1 MTEQEQQMMQQ
12 QMMQQQG
19 QQAAPSPEEQQM
31 MQQQQQAPQQAP
43 QQGGQDEAMQ
53 QIMQFVQ
60 QAVSQGMEPLE
71 VAQLL
76 MSKQVPPEVIMQ
88 VFVQVG
94 LSEADAQTVIQ
105 QAMAS
110 GQAEAGEE
118 QPMQEGEP
126 MPPEGQPGEQPM
138 PPQEQPPMGRG
149 GMMYAEEGMAVNNEE
164 LDTIMSQVQEM
175 LAQPNADVRVIMQE
189 IQKAAQAG
197 QISPE
202 TATTVLE
209 TLQQN
214 IPNQTAPTQG
224 MPSEEEM
231 YAQQQMMN
239 QQGQAGLARFGG
251 KLNKL
256 LKKAAGGSTN
266 FPDDTSENYGQER
279 TNSFL
284 DAVKGNF
291 FNAQLDDAAQQFPS
305 LNGYAYGGELMS
317 DANMYDDGG
326 TPCPPCP
333 DGTMPD
339 RLPDGSCP
347 CELIPTEDEEVE
359 QGVSSIDAM
368 LLNNNNPNTVLTAPQ
383 SNNPNQQALNDII
396 DHNFK
401 FSLDHGKRNRFT
413 ADINN
418 KGQGN
423 FNYSLLPSESGFY
436 GGIGAGS
443 DLNKNTNYTNLNAG
457 YIIPNVLGST
467 LDINGNVKMIDQN
480 ATAAFRANLKNKN
493 GFGASAGY
501 TTNGEK
507 DNWNAGVSYNRD
519 GTKTTPN
526 IKVGLNYTG
535 SANPQNLPTQENGG
549 LVKAVD
555 GISMKAGKLVVDPS
569 QYKDADAYELAYR
582 RWNADP
588 KNAKFLVDPKTNPY
602 KTITPYTFKDTD
614 PGILMFGETPRVNPA
629 KYKSDAEYK
638 AAIFDWNKK
647 NKGTANVIDV
657 DKIPD
662 YIPLPPE
669 KEVEKKVEFQDGKK
683 YTYDA
688 KTKSWAEDLGTP
700 ALNFSATDWASFTQP
715 QRDAMNV
722 QQKQLD
728 AFKKNIENVSN
739 QGSQPVN
746 YNQPNAAFLNPWARF
761 FMGGMEGNQGVKTNA
776 YNLPPGFDV
785 NTPLKNG
792 MRGVTVGEDGKK
804 YAWKVTSQENY
815 KKRVPG
821 LFNNERGN
829 RINIE
834 WGDADDKGNIIVKDN
849 GGNKVTPEKT
859 EIAQDPKDKTN
870 NIPIVVNPNNNKKS
884 NGTGIYQEQNEEIF
898 DENGNVIIPGVNTTS
913 AQTTLIKDKNGNLV
927 VDKSPAANSVDPRFE
942 DERKITY
949 IDGDSK
955 KIINEPM
962 SNLEMLRKQGRIWD
976 EKVKNWVK
984 LDIPRLEPLP
994 VGKIDRQ
1001 PREIISESSNNNN
1014 QPNWPGYIDYNQ
1026 DWMGKSQKLWD
1037 EDKKQG
1043 LAWLDYLKFP
1053 KDPANYGYMQNE
1065 KGEIIKNPKGISQD
1079 ERGLAWSGQY
1089 DNPDTRVDES
1099 MIWSNPVSQKEFN
1112 ADPAKYDYDESYIV
1126 KNPDG
1131 TESSVLGGTD
1141 YISSPYSPFEENSN
1155 EMYEEVSN
1163 TEGNYKQYVAEM
1175 PQNIRKKNYK
1185 QLNKQIG
1192 LDIIQPN
1199 GSVSNEWNIG
1209 KRIEAIKKSKSPF
1222 RYAPEQVVN
1231 GKTYARGGNVYEIGG
1246 KPPCAAGEA
1255 EDPNT
1260 GLCMDASTLG
1270 VRNNESNFR
1279 GVFKNLF
1286 KKQDPVV
1293 RPDLTADKP
1302 TANEPINPFKN
1313 LTATGSDD
1321 PNVMPK
1327 MPTISAMDAFNNSF
1341 GQRVD
1346 PKQQGLKGSLS
1357 TSDTKTWQ
1365 QKANQR
1371 EALADGLYGSA
1382 GWWTNMFNMK
1392 NGIDKDMKNAFS
1404 SSLNQPM
1411 MAQSDQSKGL
1421 YADNGDLLSEQIGN
1435 QVLNPTNSYGSEQI
1449 VASPGLTFSEY
1460 GGNIFEYGG
1469 NIYELGG
1476 DIELTDEEMQQL
1488 AASGFYFEPA

>member
-19 QQAAPSPEEQQM
+19 QQAAPSPEEQMM

-110 GQAEAGEE
+110 GQAEAGAE

-175 LAQPNADVRVIMQE
+175 LAQPNADIRVIMQE
-189 IQKAAQAG
+189 IQKAAQSG

-214 IPNQTAPTQG
+214 MPSQTEPTQG

-251 KLNKL
+251 NLNKL

-317 DANMYDDGG
+317 DANMYADGG

-333 DGTMPD
+333 DGTIPV

-359 QGVSSIDAM
+359 QGVSSIDEM

-383 SNNPNQQALNDII
+383 PNNPNQEALNDII

-401 FSLDHGKRNRFT
+401 FSLEHGKRNRFT

-418 KGQGN
+418 KGQAN
-423 FNYSLLPSESGFY
+423 FNYNLLPSKSGFY

-480 ATAAFRANLKNKN
+480 ARAAFNANLKNKN

-501 TTNGEK
+501 ATNGEK

-526 IKVGLNYTG
+526 IRVGLNYTG
-535 SANPQNLPTQENGG
+535 SANPQTLPTHENGG

-614 PGILMFGETPRVNPA
+614 PGIVIFEETPRVNPA

-700 ALNFSATDWASFTQP
+700 AFNLSVKDWADLSQAS
-715 QRDAMNV
+715 RDAMNV
-722 QQKQLD
+722 QQKAFD
-728 AFKKNIENVSN
+728 AFKKNVETYTK

-785 NTPLKNG
+785 NTSLKNG
-792 MRGVTVGEDGKK
+792 MRGVTVGEDGRK

-829 RINIE
+829 RLNIE

-849 GGNKVTPEKT
+849 GGNKITPEKT

-870 NIPIVVNPNNNKKS
+870 NIPVVVNPNNNKKS

-927 VDKSPAANSVDPRFE
+927 VDKSKPDIPAANSVDPRFE

-962 SNLEMLRKQGRIWD
+962 SNEEMLRKQGKIWD
-976 EKVKNWVK
+976 EKTNKWVKNEM
-984 LDIPRLEPLP
+984 PRLEPLP

-1001 PREIISESSNNNN
+1001 PREIISESSNNNKY
-1014 QPNWPGYIDYNQ
+1014 NWPGYIDYNQ
-1026 DWMGKSQKLWD
+1026 DWMGNVQKLKNNIS
-1037 EDKKQG
+1037 EAG
-1043 LAWLDYLKFP
+1043 NAWSDYINFP
-1053 KDPANYGYMQNE
+1053 EDPANYGYMLDH
-1065 KGEIIKNPKGISQD
+1065 KTGEIIKNPKGISQD
-1079 ERGLAWSGQY
+1079 ERGLVWSGQY
-1089 DNPDTRVDES
+1089 NNPDTSIDES
-1099 MIWSNPVSQKEFN
+1099 MIWSNPVSQKEYN
-1112 ADPAKYDYDESYIV
+1112 ADPEKYHWDDSYIV

-1131 TESSVLGGTD
+1131 TESSVRGYSELTSSD
-1141 YISSPYSPFEENSN
+1141 FSPYKENDDLLFEEYNN
-1155 EMYEEVSN
+1155 AEN
-1163 TEGNYKQYVAEM
+1163 NYNQSVAEM
-1175 PQNIRKKNYK
+1175 PQNIRKKNYIE
-1185 QLNKQIG
+1185 LNKQVG
-1192 LDIIQPN
+1192 FDLIQPDGGVPN
-1199 GSVSNEWNIG
+1199 KYIIG
-1209 KRIEAIKKSKSPF
+1209 RKIEEIKKRNSPF

-1270 VRNNESNFR
+1270 VRNNEANFR
-1279 GVFKNLF
+1279 GMFKNLF
-1286 KKQDPVV
+1286 NREDPVV
-1293 RPDLTADKP
+1293 GPNRTANKP
-1302 TANEPINPFKN
+1302 TNPFKN

-1327 MPTISAMDAFNNSF
+1327 MPTISAMNAFNNSF

-1346 PKQQGLKGSLS
+1346 PKQQGSLS
-1357 TSDTKTWQ
+1357 ISDEKTWQ
-1365 QKANQR
+1365 QKADQR
-1371 EALADGLYGSA
+1371 ENLADGLYGTA
-1382 GWWTNMFNMK
+1382 GSLTNFFNK
-1392 NGIDKDMKNAFS
+1392 VRAIDPERTKAFNS
-1404 SSLNQPM
+1404 TLNQPM

-1449 VASPGLTFSEY
+1449 VASPGLTFSKY

-1476 DIELTDEEMQQL
+1476 DIELTDEEMQEL

>member
-19 QQAAPSPEEQQM
+19 QQATPSPEEQMM
-31 MQQQQQAPQQAP
+31 MQQQQQQQQQAP

-126 MPPEGQPGEQPM
+126 MPPEGQPGEQPMPPQAEGQPM

-231 YAQQQMMN
+231 YAQQQMMD

-251 KLNKL
+251 NLNKL

-305 LNGYAYGGELMS
+305 LNGYAYGGEVSCPQGQQLINGVCVSDLEAEQMMA
-317 DANMYDDGG
+317 DANMYADGG
-326 TPCPPCP
+326 TPCKPGEVLV
-333 DGTMPD
+333 DGV
-339 RLPDGSCP
+339 CV
-347 CELIPTEDEEVE
+347 LIPTEDEEVE

-401 FSLDHGKRNRFT
+401 FNLDHGKRNRFT
-413 ADINN
+413 ADMNN

-443 DLNKNTNYTNLNAG
+443 DLSKNTNYTNLNAG

-467 LDINGNVKMIDQN
+467 LDLNGNVKMVDQN
-480 ATAAFRANLKNKN
+480 ATAAFKANLKNKN

-526 IKVGLNYTG
+526 IKVGFNYTG
-535 SANPQNLPTQENGG
+535 SGTPQTLPTQENGG

-555 GISMKAGKLVVDPS
+555 GISMKDGKLVVDPS
-569 QYKDADAYELAYR
+569 QYKDADSYELAYR

-614 PGILMFGETPRVNPA
+614 PGIVMVEGTPRVNPA
-629 KYKSDAEYK
+629 KYKTDAEYK

-647 NKGTANVIDV
+647 NKGTTNVIDV
-657 DKIPD
+657 DKISD

-700 ALNFSATDWASFTQP
+700 AFNLAVKDWADLSQAS
-715 QRDAMNV
+715 RDAMNV
-722 QQKQLD
+722 QQKAFD
-728 AFKKNIENVSN
+728 AFKKNIETYTN

-785 NTPLKNG
+785 NTSLKNG

-829 RINIE
+829 RLNIE

-849 GGNKVTPEKT
+849 GGNKITPEKT

-870 NIPIVVNPNNNKKS
+870 NIPVVANPKNNKQS
-884 NGTGIYQEQNEEIF
+884 NGTGIYQEQNQEIF
-898 DENGNVIIPGVNTTS
+898 DESGNVIIPGVNTTS

-927 VDKSPAANSVDPRFE
+927 VDKTNTPAANSVDPRFE

-949 IDGDSK
+949 IDGDSN
-955 KIINEPM
+955 KIINEPT
-962 SNLEMLRKQGRIWD
+962 NGAA
-976 EKVKNWVK
+976 
-984 LDIPRLEPLP
+984 
-994 VGKIDRQ
+994 
-1001 PREIISESSNNNN
+1001 
-1014 QPNWPGYIDYNQ
+1014 DYNQ
-1026 DWMGKSQKLWD
+1026 NIPNGMMIKYGTDKDGNPIGVDRKGRLRGNNIERQFAPIDATTPIEVPVQPNNYLQWNPMGVPPIQNQPAVVNPL
-1037 EDKKQG
+1037 QPIT
-1043 LAWLDYLKFP
+1043 P
-1053 KDPANYGYMQNE
+1053 KY
-1065 KGEIIKNPKGISQD
+1065 
-1079 ERGLAWSGQY
+1079 
-1089 DNPDTRVDES
+1089 V
-1099 MIWSNPVSQKEFN
+1099 
-1112 ADPAKYDYDESYIV
+1112 ADPNYQYQT
-1126 KNPDG
+1126 P
-1131 TESSVLGGTD
+1131 SVLQNNFGVT
-1141 YISSPYSPFEENSN
+1141 PYSEDPNIPI
-1155 EMYEEVSN
+1155 
-1163 TEGNYKQYVAEM
+1163 GNAEM
-1175 PQNIRKKNYK
+1175 PFAFDNVQPSLVK
-1185 QLNKQIG
+1185 QLSG
-1192 LDIIQPN
+1192 LNLPTRFKFGGQ
-1199 GSVSNEWNIG
+1199 
-1209 KRIEAIKKSKSPF
+1209 
-1222 RYAPEQVVN
+1222 
-1231 GKTYARGGNVYEIGG
+1231 TYARGGNVYEIGG
-1246 KPPCAAGEA
+1246 QPPCAAGETV
-1255 EDPNT
+1255 DPNT

-1279 GVFKNLF
+1279 GMFKNLF
-1286 KKQDPVV
+1286 NRQDPVV
-1293 RPDLTADKP
+1293 GPNL
-1302 TANEPINPFKN
+1302 TANEPIDPFKN

-1341 GQRVD
+1341 GKRVD
-1346 PKQQGLKGSLS
+1346 PNQQGSLS
-1357 TSDTKTWQ
+1357 ISDEKTWQ

-1371 EALADGLYGSA
+1371 ENLADGLYGTA
-1382 GWWTNMFNMK
+1382 GSLTNFFNK
-1392 NGIDKDMKNAFS
+1392 VRAIDPNRTKAFKS
-1404 SSLNQPM
+1404 PLNQPM

-1449 VASPGLTFSEY
+1449 VASPGLTFSKY

-1469 NIYELGG
+1469 NMYELGG

>member
-19 QQAAPSPEEQQM
+19 QQAAPSPEEQMM

-480 ATAAFRANLKNKN
+480 ATAAFKANLKNKN

-526 IKVGLNYTG
+526 IKVGFNYTG
-535 SANPQNLPTQENGG
+535 SANPQTLPTQENGG

-614 PGILMFGETPRVNPA
+614 PGILMFEETPRVNPA
-629 KYKSDAEYK
+629 KYKTDAEYK

-647 NKGTANVIDV
+647 HKGTANVIDV

-700 ALNFSATDWASFTQP
+700 ALNFSATDWASFTQA

-785 NTPLKNG
+785 NTSLKNG

-829 RINIE
+829 RLNIE

-849 GGNKVTPEKT
+849 GGNKITTEKT

-870 NIPIVVNPNNNKKS
+870 NIPVVSSDPKINKMMVDNRKS
-884 NGTGIYQEQNEEIF
+884 ILDFEKFADNLSLNKEKLPFLDQLAQDNFNKQY
-898 DENGNVIIPGVNTTS
+898 GNSFTDKPM
-913 AQTTLIKDKNGNLV
+913 LIRDKNGNLV
-927 VDKSPAANSVDPRFE
+927 VDKSKPVVDPRFE

-955 KIINEPM
+955 KIINEPT
-962 SNLEMLRKQGRIWD
+962 NG
-976 EKVKNWVK
+976 VA
-984 LDIPRLEPLP
+984 
-994 VGKIDRQ
+994 
-1001 PREIISESSNNNN
+1001 
-1014 QPNWPGYIDYNQ
+1014 DYNQ
-1026 DWMGKSQKLWD
+1026 DIPNGM
-1037 EDKKQG
+1037 
-1043 LAWLDYLKFP
+1043 
-1053 KDPANYGYMQNE
+1053 M
-1065 KGEIIKNPKGISQD
+1065 IK
-1079 ERGLAWSGQY
+1079 Y
-1089 DNPDTRVDES
+1089 
-1099 MIWSNPVSQKEFN
+1099 
-1112 ADPAKYDYDESYIV
+1112 
-1126 KNPDG
+1126 
-1131 TESSVLGGTD
+1131 GTD
-1141 YISSPYSPFEENSN
+1141 KDGNPIGVDGKGRLRGNNIERQFAPIDATTPI
-1155 EMYEEVSN
+1155 EV
-1163 TEGNYKQYVAEM
+1163 
-1175 PQNIRKKNYK
+1175 P
-1185 QLNKQIG
+1185 
-1192 LDIIQPN
+1192 IQPN
-1199 GSVSNEWNIG
+1199 NYLQWNQMGVPPIQNQ
-1209 KRIEAIKKSKSPF
+1209 PT
-1222 RYAPEQVVN
+1222 VVN
-1231 GKTYARGGNVYEIGG
+1231 PLQPSLVKQLSELNLPTRFKFGGQTYARGGNVYEIGG

-1255 EDPNT
+1255 VDPNT

-1270 VRNNESNFR
+1270 VRNNEANFR
-1279 GVFKNLF
+1279 GMFKNLF
-1286 KKQDPVV
+1286 NKQDPVV
-1293 RPDLTADKP
+1293 GPNL
-1302 TANEPINPFKN
+1302 TANEPIDPFKN

-1321 PNVMPK
+1321 PNVIPK

-1341 GQRVD
+1341 GKRVD
-1346 PKQQGLKGSLS
+1346 PNQQGSLS
-1357 TSDTKTWQ
+1357 ISDEKTWQ

-1371 EALADGLYGSA
+1371 ENLADGLYGTA
-1382 GWWTNMFNMK
+1382 GSLTNFFNK
-1392 NGIDKDMKNAFS
+1392 VRAIDPERTKAFNS
-1404 SSLNQPM
+1404 TLNQPM

-1449 VASPGLTFSEY
+1449 VASPGLTFSKY

>member
-19 QQAAPSPEEQQM
+19 QQGAPSQEEQM
-31 MQQQQQAPQQAP
+31 MQQQQMQQQQQQAP
-43 QQGGQDEAMQ
+43 QQGGQDEGMQ

-60 QAVSQGMEPLE
+60 QAISQGMEPLE

-76 MSKQVPPEVIMQ
+76 LSKQVPPEVIMQ

-94 LSEADAQTVIQ
+94 LPEADAQTVIQ
-105 QAMAS
+105 QAMTS
-110 GQAEAGEE
+110 GEAEAGAE

-126 MPPEGQPGEQPM
+126 MPPEGQPSEQPMPPQAEGQPM

-175 LAQPNADVRVIMQE
+175 LAQPNADIRVIMQE

-214 IPNQTAPTQG
+214 MPSQTEPTQG

-231 YAQQQMMN
+231 YAQQQMM
-239 QQGQAGLARFGG
+239 QEQGQAGLARFGG
-251 KLNKL
+251 NLRKL

-266 FPDDTSENYGQER
+266 FPDDTSENYGEER

-291 FNAQLDDAAQQFPS
+291 FNAQLDDAAEQFPS
-305 LNGYAYGGELMS
+305 LNGYAYGGEV
-317 DANMYDDGG
+317 
-326 TPCPPCP
+326 
-333 DGTMPD
+333 
-339 RLPDGSCP
+339 SCP
-347 CELIPTEDEEVE
+347 QGQQLINGVCVSDLEAEEMMANANRYDNGGPTCNEGEVLVDGVCVPIPTEAQQVE

-368 LLNNNNPNTVLTAPQ
+368 LLNNNNPNTVLTPPL
-383 SNNPNQQALNDII
+383 NNPNQQALNNVL

-401 FSLDHGKRNRFT
+401 FNLDHGKRNRFT

-436 GGIGAGS
+436 GGVGAGT
-443 DLNKNTNYTNLNAG
+443 DLTKNTNYTNLNAG

-467 LDINGNVKMIDQN
+467 LDINGNVKMVDQN
-480 ATAAFRANLKNKN
+480 AVAAFNANLKNKN
-493 GFGASAGY
+493 GLAASAGY

-507 DNWNAGVSYNRD
+507 DSWNAGVSYNRD

-526 IKVGLNYTG
+526 IKVGFNYNG
-535 SANPQNLPTQENGG
+535 SSIPQTLPTQENGG
-549 LVKAVD
+549 LVKATD
-555 GISMKAGKLVVDPS
+555 GISMKDGKLVVDPS
-569 QYKDADAYELAYR
+569 QYKDADSYELAYR

-602 KTITPYTFKDTD
+602 KTVTPYTFKDTD
-614 PGILMFGETPRVNPA
+614 PGIVMFEGTPRINPA
-629 KYKSDAEYK
+629 KYKTDAEYK

-657 DKIPD
+657 DKISD
-662 YIPLPPE
+662 FIPLPPE
-669 KEVEKKVEFQDGKK
+669 KEKEKKVEFQDGKK

-688 KTKSWAEDLGTP
+688 KTQSWAEDLGTP

-715 QRDAMNV
+715 QRDAMNL

-728 AFKKNIENVSN
+728 AFKKNIENMSN
-739 QGSQPVN
+739 QGIQPVG

-785 NTPLKNG
+785 NTSLKNG
-792 MRGVTVGEDGKK
+792 MRGVTVGEDGRK

-829 RINIE
+829 RLNIE
-834 WGDADDKGNIIVKDN
+834 WGEADDKGNIIVKDN
-849 GGNKVTPEKT
+849 GGN
-859 EIAQDPKDKTN
+859 EIKKEQAELAQDPKDKTN
-870 NIPIVVNPNNNKKS
+870 NIPVISSDPKIRKMQDANRKSMLDFQKFANNLSLNKEKLPFL
-884 NGTGIYQEQNEEIF
+884 EQLNQDNF
-898 DENGNVIIPGVNTTS
+898 NKQYGNAFTEQPVTDKPV
-913 AQTTLIKDKNGNLV
+913 LIKDKNGNV
-927 VDKSPAANSVDPRFE
+927 VIDKTNTPTVETTPTVA
-942 DERKITY
+942 
-949 IDGDSK
+949 
-955 KIINEPM
+955 
-962 SNLEMLRKQGRIWD
+962 
-976 EKVKNWVK
+976 
-984 LDIPRLEPLP
+984 
-994 VGKIDRQ
+994 
-1001 PREIISESSNNNN
+1001 NN
-1014 QPNWPGYIDYNQ
+1014 QVVDYNQ
-1026 DWMGKSQKLWD
+1026 DIPNGMMIKYGTDKDGNPIGVDRKGRLRGNDIERQFAPIDATVPIEVPVQPNNYLQWKPMGVPPIQNQPNVVNSSLQ
-1037 EDKKQG
+1037 
-1043 LAWLDYLKFP
+1043 P
-1053 KDPANYGYMQNE
+1053 ITPNY
-1065 KGEIIKNPKGISQD
+1065 
-1079 ERGLAWSGQY
+1079 
-1089 DNPDTRVDES
+1089 V
-1099 MIWSNPVSQKEFN
+1099 SNPNFQYQT
-1112 ADPAKYDYDESYIV
+1112 P
-1126 KNPDG
+1126 
-1131 TESSVLGGTD
+1131 SVLQDNFGVT
-1141 YISSPYSPFEENSN
+1141 PYSEDPNIPI
-1155 EMYEEVSN
+1155 
-1163 TEGNYKQYVAEM
+1163 GNAEM
-1175 PQNIRKKNYK
+1175 PFAFDNVQPSQQDVINAMQMQNKIKN
-1185 QLNKQIG
+1185 
-1192 LDIIQPN
+1192 
-1199 GSVSNEWNIG
+1199 
-1209 KRIEAIKKSKSPF
+1209 RPF
-1222 RYAPEQVVN
+1222 
-1231 GKTYARGGNVYEIGG
+1231 ARGGNVYEIGG
-1246 KPPCAAGEA
+1246 QPPCAAGEA
-1255 EDPNT
+1255 VDPNT

-1270 VRNNESNFR
+1270 VRNNEGNFR
-1279 GVFKNLF
+1279 GMFKNLF
-1286 KKQDPVV
+1286 NRKDPVV
-1293 RPDLTADKP
+1293 GPNL
-1302 TANEPINPFKN
+1302 TANEPIDPFKN

-1327 MPTISAMDAFNNSF
+1327 MPTISTMNAFNNSF
-1341 GQRVD
+1341 GKRVD
-1346 PKQQGLKGSLS
+1346 PKQQGSLS
-1357 TSDTKTWQ
+1357 ISDEKTWQ

-1371 EALADGLYGSA
+1371 ENLADGLYGTA
-1382 GWWTNMFNMK
+1382 GKLTNFFN
-1392 NGIDKDMKNAFS
+1392 NVRAINPDMQKAFN

-1421 YADNGDLLSEQIGN
+1421 YADNGDLLADQIGN
-1435 QVLNPTNSYGSEQI
+1435 QVLNPTYSYGSEQI
-1449 VASPGLTFSEY
+1449 VASPGLTFSKY